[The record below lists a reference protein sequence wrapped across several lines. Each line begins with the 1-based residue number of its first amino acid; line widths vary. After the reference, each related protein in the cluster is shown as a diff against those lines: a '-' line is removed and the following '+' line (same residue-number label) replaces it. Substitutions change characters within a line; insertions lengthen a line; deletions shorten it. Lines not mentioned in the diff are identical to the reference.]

1 MAKLPPDAEDVRNPF
16 EPGFVP
22 APPRAA
28 ATLILLRRGGRHAD
42 RGLEVLMGKRNP
54 SARFM
59 PAAWVFPGGAVE
71 ADELLLGVKGS
82 EVDVEADELAHRAA
96 AIRELREE
104 VGLELP
110 DDAELVLWSRWIT
123 PEPIPIR
130 FDTRFY
136 VALAPAHTR
145 PRPDG
150 GEIVDAAWLEP
161 AEALE
166 RGRASELELPFPTI
180 KQLESLLP
188 YDSAEAVLAAA
199 RELEAEVETIMPNVV
214 PADEPP
220 GWRMLLPGDEG
231 YRPPR
236 V

>member
-1 MAKLPPDAEDVRNPF
+1 
-16 EPGFVP
+16 
-22 APPRAA
+22 
-28 ATLILLRRGGRHAD
+28 
-42 RGLEVLMGKRNP
+42 
-54 SARFM
+54 
-59 PAAWVFPGGAVE
+59 
-71 ADELLLGVKGS
+71 
-82 EVDVEADELAHRAA
+82 ELAHRTA

-199 RELEAEVETIMPNVV
+199 RELEAEVETIMPNI
-214 PADEPP
+214 
-220 GWRMLLPGDEG
+220 
-231 YRPPR
+231 
-236 V
+236 

>member
-1 MAKLPPDAEDVRNPF
+1 MMAKPPPDAAGARDPF
-16 EPGFVP
+16 EPGFEPVP
-22 APPRAA
+22 ARAA

-42 RGLEVLMGKRNP
+42 RGLEVLMAKRNP
-54 SARFM
+54 GARFM
-59 PAAWVFPGGAVE
+59 PAAWVFPGGALE

-96 AIRELREE
+96 AIREVREE

-110 DDAELVLWSRWIT
+110 DDADLVLWSRWIT
-123 PEPIPIR
+123 PEPIPMR

-136 VALAPAHTR
+136 VALAPAHSR

-150 GEIVDAAWLEP
+150 GEIVEAAWMEP
-161 AEALE
+161 SEALE
-166 RGRASELELPFPTI
+166 RGRAGELDLPFPTV

-199 RELEAEVETIMPNVV
+199 RELEVEAIMPTVV

-220 GWRMLLPGDEG
+220 GWRMLLPGDDG
-231 YRPPR
+231 YRPPQ